1 MLVCA
6 ICISSFPSEG
16 SMPTETFVDS
26 ELLGILESG
35 TETGENVVVIT
46 YRNGM
51 EDEGKRALDNFGFIH
66 HDYSMLPMSCA
77 LVSPLQIRT
86 LMRVPEIDGIFH
98 EEIFTEYLDASAPY
112 IGANVVWN
120 TYGDTG
126 NGAVVMIIDSGIDGT
141 HPDLTDRIIQNAVPS
156 RTGGLVTE
164 YAENMPN
171 SDLDGHGTHVAG
183 IVAGTG
189 EALGSG
195 LPAYRKYMGIAH
207 GASIVGFGA
216 GFDPNAD
223 ESTLALSA
231 LVEGF
236 NYAIEKKDEYGI
248 RVISNSWGSS
258 GEFDPK
264 SPIAKA
270 SFECYK
276 AGIAVFFAA
285 GNEGP
290 NEGTMNRHSVAP
302 WVLSVAAGDFV
313 NNIAEFSSR
322 GTDAKK
328 SGLPYDHPDITAP
341 GVGITATKALLNTN
355 LNLLKPTEA
364 LLYTTMSGTSM
375 ACPHV
380 AGTAALI
387 LSANDKLSPDQI
399 YDILT
404 GTATPIANYNY
415 WETGSGYLNALE
427 AYRLSVKTEGNIG
440 EFLSG
445 NMKYGGPATNDYSY
459 SQDSFSV
466 GYGKASQ
473 STDSGS
479 ALRIGDFTIGYTTL
493 LVFGALILVLV
504 LASFRIE
511 KGRAQ
516 K

>member
-1 MLVCA
+1 MQINSLSGLPAV
-6 ICISSFPSEG
+6 EG
-16 SMPTETFVDS
+16 
-26 ELLGILESG
+26 I
-35 TETGENVVVIT
+35 
-46 YRNGM
+46 
-51 EDEGKRALDNFGFIH
+51 
-66 HDYSMLPMSCA
+66 YSNEVMK
-77 LVSPLQIRT
+77 
-86 LMRVPEIDGIFH
+86 
-98 EEIFTEYLDASAPY
+98 EYLDTSAPY

-126 NGAVVMIIDSGIDGT
+126 KGVTILVIDSGIDTT
-141 HPDLTDRIIQNAVPS
+141 HPDLSESVIQNAVPS
-156 RTGGLVTE
+156 QTGGLITD
-164 YAENMPN
+164 YIENMPN

-183 IVAGTG
+183 IIAGTG
-189 EALGSG
+189 AAFGSN
-195 LPAYRKYMGIAH
+195 LPAYHKYMGIAH

-216 GFDPNAD
+216 GFDPEAA

-248 RVISNSWGSS
+248 RIISNSWGSS

-276 AGIAVFFAA
+276 NGIAVFFAA

-302 WVLSVAAGDFV
+302 WVLSVAAGDFI

-322 GTDAKK
+322 GTDAEK

-341 GVGITATKALLNTN
+341 GVGITATKALLNSN
-355 LNLLKPTEA
+355 SNFLKPTEA

-380 AGTAALI
+380 AGAAAL
-387 LSANDKLSPDQI
+387 LFSANDKLSPDQI

-404 GTATPIANYNY
+404 GTAKPISNYNY
-415 WETGSGYLNALE
+415 WEAGSGFINALE
-427 AYRLSVKTEGNIG
+427 AYRLSVKTEGRLDD
-440 EFLSG
+440 FLSG

-459 SQDSFSV
+459 SQDPFSV

-473 STDSGS
+473 TTDSAS
-479 ALRIGDFTIGYTTL
+479 ALRIGDFTIEYTTL
-493 LVFGALILVLV
+493 LVFGALILVLIF
-504 LASFRIE
+504 ASFRVE
-511 KGRAQ
+511 RGGARK
-516 K
+516 